1 MPLGNL
7 KAIARLHLSGRASGT
22 PPELLTAA
30 KASDEGG
37 GQERAKRKGKNQPA
51 GTTHFHRANG
61 ATAVFTLKGTLNPRA
76 LKIFTTRVFL

>member
-7 KAIARLHLSGRASGT
+7 KAIARLHLSGRGVKT
-22 PPELLTAA
+22 PLELLTAA
-30 KASDEGG
+30 KAATKAEDRKGRKE
-37 GQERAKRKGKNQPA
+37 KGKNQPA

-76 LKIFTTRVFL
+76 R